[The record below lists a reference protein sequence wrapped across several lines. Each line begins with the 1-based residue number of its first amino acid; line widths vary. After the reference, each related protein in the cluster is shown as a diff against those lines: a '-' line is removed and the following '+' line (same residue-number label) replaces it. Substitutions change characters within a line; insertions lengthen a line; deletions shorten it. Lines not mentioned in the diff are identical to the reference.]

1 MKIVKIVNSAWKGRM
16 GIPDIEKIG
25 PATAE
30 VGWQGAAG
38 LTDAV
43 VKTDSSDLH
52 VRSEKVVVTVSGI
65 NDLEE

>member
-1 MKIVKIVNSAWKGRM
+1 ML
-16 GIPDIEKIG
+16 EKIG

-43 VKTDSSDLH
+43 QKAGSSDLK
-52 VRSEKVVVTVSGI
+52 SENVVVAASGL
-65 NDLEE
+65 NDLEG